1 MNAIITLKHFG
12 KSLSRMKCKAPLTL
26 TCALILAAC
35 GTLPGSGFLR
45 RELEPAQVEQKL
57 NGIQLVDVTDNVAR
71 QILARQ
77 ATRLFSE
84 SLGITPTGTHVIGPG
99 DVIEVSIW
107 EAPPP
112 TLFGSTT
119 TDARLGPQTSR
130 VTTLPEQMVSR
141 EGFISVPFAGPIA
154 AGGRSLPQIEGE
166 IVERLKA
173 KAHQPQVLARLTR
186 SGSSTVTVVGDVAS
200 SALVP
205 LTHRGERLLDALAAA
220 GGARHPV
227 NKTTIQVTRGAS
239 VQALP
244 LETIIRDPKQNV
256 PLHPGD
262 VITALFQPLSFSALG
277 ATGKNEE
284 ISFEAQGITL
294 AQALARIGGLN
305 DARADAQGV
314 FLFRFESPTA
324 LAWPRQPVAVT
335 PEGRVPVIY
344 RADLKDPR
352 TFFVAQSFPV
362 NDKDVLY
369 VSNASAAELQ
379 KFLNLVFSVVYP
391 FATATTVLQR

>member
-1 MNAIITLKHFG
+1 MTLKHFK
-12 KSLSRMKCKAPLTL
+12 KSIMRIQHQAFAVIALL
-26 TCALILAAC
+26 CALMLPGC
-35 GTLPGSGFLR
+35 STLPGSGFLR
-45 RELEPAQVEQKL
+45 SDLAPDTAEQKL
-57 NGIQLVDVTDNVAR
+57 NGIQLVDVTDAVTR
-71 QILARQ
+71 QILAQR

-84 SLGITPTGTHVIGPG
+84 SLGTAPIDARVIGPG
-99 DVIEVSIW
+99 DVVEVSIW
-107 EAPPP
+107 EAPPAS
-112 TLFGSTT
+112 LFGSATN
-119 TDARLGPQTSR
+119 DARLSPQTSR
-130 VTTLPEQMVSR
+130 VTTLPEQMVSKD
-141 EGFISVPFAGPIA
+141 GFINVPFAGPIA
-154 AGGRSLPQIEGE
+154 AAGRSLPQIEGE
-166 IVERLKA
+166 IVQRLRA
-173 KAHQPQVLARLTR
+173 KAHQPQVLVRLIR
-186 SGSSTVTVVGDVAS
+186 NGSSNVTVIGDVGS

-205 LTHRGERLLDALAAA
+205 LTPRGERLLDALAAA
-220 GGARHPV
+220 GGVRQPV
-227 NKTTIQVTRGAS
+227 HKTTIQVTRGSS
-239 VQALP
+239 VHALP

-262 VITALFQPLSFSALG
+262 VITALFQPLSFTALG

-284 ISFEAQGITL
+284 VNFEAQGITL

-314 FLFRFESPTA
+314 FLFRFESPAAQT
-324 LAWPRQPVAVT
+324 WPQQPVVLT
-335 PEGRVPVIY
+335 PEGKVPVIY

-362 NDKDVLY
+362 NHKDVLY